1 MSKRSMQQIAPVLF
15 ILCLLIWGNE
25 VKEAHGQEL
34 DPNQKDWIAKYE
46 TQKNAPKASEML
58 LNTDVEPD
66 LTEVLIDLAIKIDDD
81 SKFPV
86 DVEHVLAAIVFAN
99 QAGEVDSTT
108 ELAEADEKIVS
119 ILASHVETV
128 FQKFDGKVGRDD

>member
-1 MSKRSMQQIAPVLF
+1 MPSKTPQQIVRGITLSPS
-15 ILCLLIWGNE
+15 
-25 VKEAHGQEL
+25 GQ
-34 DPNQKDWIAKYE
+34 A
-46 TQKNAPKASEML
+46 T
-58 LNTDVEPD
+58 VEPD

-108 ELAEADEKIVS
+108 ELAEADGKIVS